1 MSEPS
6 VEDPVGLRPGPA
18 STPPRSGRTSGI
30 GSDVLDGSRAWVDR
44 ALVTMGGASACIIA
58 LVLVVIALSVCQ
70 LALPSIRELGFG
82 FVVGSEWDPIHG
94 RFGGLAFVY
103 GTVVTSVVALL
114 LAVPVAIGVAL
125 FLTDLG
131 PVPLRRPVAAL
142 VELLAAVPGVVYGLW
157 AAIVLAP
164 LLRTTI
170 EPALEAHAGFLP
182 ILRGPKV
189 GVGLLCASLVLAV
202 MILPTVASMSREVL
216 RAVPSELREGGL
228 ALGAT
233 RWDVVRRIVLPHAK
247 SGIFGAILLGFGR
260 AVGETMAVAM
270 VVGSRAEITGSL
282 FSPGYTMSSVIA
294 NEFAEATTTLHVAA
308 LAEIGLLLFAVT
320 LAFNVA
326 ARILVAR
333 VRGPETA
340 LARVAPPRREPE
352 VR

>member
-1 MSEPS
+1 MNEPATLTPPPSSAAPRSRRFASEPS
-6 VEDPVGLRPGPA
+6 HAL
-18 STPPRSGRTSGI
+18 
-30 GSDVLDGSRAWVDR
+30 VDR
-44 ALVTMGGASACIIA
+44 ALVAVGGAAACIVG
-58 LVLVVIALSVCQ
+58 LVLLVVAVSVVG
-70 LALPSIRELGFG
+70 LALPSIRTFGAGFVLGRAWDPGHGELGALPF
-82 FVVGSEWDPIHG
+82 
-94 RFGGLAFVY
+94 LY
-103 GTVVTSVVALL
+103 GTIVTSLVALL

-131 PVPLRRPVAAL
+131 PPALRRPVAAV

-164 LLRTTI
+164 LLRTTL
-170 EPALEAHAGFLP
+170 EPALEAKLGMLP
-182 ILRGPKV
+182 FFRGPSV
-189 GVGLLCASLVLAV
+189 GVGLLCAALVLAI
-202 MILPTVASMSREVL
+202 MILPTIASVSREVL

-233 RWDVVRRIVLPHAK
+233 PWDVVRRIVLPHAR

-282 FSPGYTMSSVIA
+282 LSPGYTMASVIA
-294 NEFAEATTTLHVAA
+294 NEFRGATSTLHVAA

-326 ARILVAR
+326 ARILVSR
-333 VRGPETA
+333 VRGPEAA
-340 LARVAPPRREPE
+340 LTRIIRPEDAP
-352 VR
+352 

>member
-6 VEDPVGLRPGPA
+6 IDDPPILTPPPA
-18 STPPRSGRTSGI
+18 STPPRSGRTSAAP
-30 GSDVLDGSRAWVDR
+30 DVLDASRAWVDR
-44 ALVTMGGASACIIA
+44 ALVAVGGAAACVVAI
-58 LVLVVIALSVCQ
+58 VLVGVALSVLQ
-70 LALPSIRELGFG
+70 LSLPSIRELGFG
-82 FVVGSEWDPIHG
+82 FVVGREWDPVHG
-94 RFGGLAFVY
+94 DLGALPFLY
-103 GTVVTSVVALL
+103 GTIMTALVALL

-131 PVPLRRPVAAL
+131 PLPLRRPVAAL

-182 ILRGPKV
+182 LFRGPKL

-202 MILPTVASMSREVL
+202 MILPTIASMSREVL

-294 NEFAEATTTLHVAA
+294 NEFAEATSTLHVAA

-333 VRGPETA
+333 VRGPEAA
-340 LARVAPPRREPE
+340 LARVVQPAKDKEIA
-352 VR
+352 

>member
-1 MSEPS
+1 MADPSSQPVTLDPPPVSSAPRSRLGTEPS
-6 VEDPVGLRPGPA
+6 HAV
-18 STPPRSGRTSGI
+18 
-30 GSDVLDGSRAWVDR
+30 VDR
-44 ALVTMGGASACIIA
+44 SLVALGGAAACFVG
-58 LVLVVIALSVCQ
+58 LVLVVIALSVVE
-70 LALPSIRELGFG
+70 LAWPSMRELGFG
-82 FVVGSEWDPIHG
+82 FVLGRRWDPIHG
-94 RFGGLAFVY
+94 ELGALPFLY
-103 GTVVTSVVALL
+103 GTIVTSLVALL
-114 LAVPVAIGVAL
+114 LAVPVALGVAL

-131 PVPLRRPVAAL
+131 PPALRRPVAAL

-170 EPALEAHAGFLP
+170 EPALEAHLGFLP
-182 ILRGPKV
+182 MFRGPKV

-202 MILPTVASMSREVL
+202 MILPTIASVSREVL

-270 VVGSRAEITGSL
+270 VVGSRPEITSSL
-282 FSPGYTMSSVIA
+282 FSPGYTMSSVIT
-294 NEFAEATTTLHVAA
+294 NEFSEAASPLHVAA
-308 LAEIGLLLFAVT
+308 LAEIGLLLFAMT

-326 ARILVAR
+326 ARILVSR
-333 VRGPETA
+333 VRGPEA
-340 LARVAPPRREPE
+340 GVARVLRAEPE
-352 VR
+352 QVA

>member
-1 MSEPS
+1 MNERSAHPPPAP
-6 VEDPVGLRPGPA
+6 PVSA
-18 STPPRSGRTSGI
+18 APRS
-30 GSDVLDGSRAWVDR
+30 RAVREASHALVDR
-44 ALVTMGGASACIIA
+44 ALVAVGGAAACIVA
-58 LVLVVIALSVCQ
+58 LVLVLVALSMVN
-70 LALPSIRELGFG
+70 LALPSVRVLGFG
-82 FVVGSEWDPIHG
+82 FAFGSRWDPVHG
-94 RFGGLAFVY
+94 ELGALPFLY
-103 GTVVTSVVALL
+103 GTVVTSCLALL

-131 PVPLRRPVAAL
+131 PPVLRRPVAAL

-164 LLRTTI
+164 LIRTAV
-170 EPALEAHAGFLP
+170 EPALEDHLGFLP
-182 ILRGPKV
+182 MFRGPRV

-216 RAVPSELREGGL
+216 RAVPTELREGGL

-233 RWDVVRRIVLPHAK
+233 RWDVVRLVVLPHAR
-247 SGIFGAILLGFGR
+247 SGLFGAILLGFGR

-270 VVGSRAEITGSL
+270 VVGSRADITGSL
-282 FSPGYTMSSVIA
+282 LSPGYTMSSVIA

-326 ARILVAR
+326 ARLLVSR
-333 VRGPETA
+333 VRGAESA
-340 LARVAPPRREPE
+340 IAAAAVEGEA
-352 VR
+352 VS

>member
-1 MSEPS
+1 MNEHTALP
-6 VEDPVGLRPGPA
+6 PPA
-18 STPPRSGRTSGI
+18 STAPRSRVVS
-30 GSDVLDGSRAWVDR
+30 DGSRALVDR
-44 ALVTMGGASACIIA
+44 ALIAVGGAAACIVA
-58 LVLVVIALSVCQ
+58 LVLIAVALSMLD
-70 LALPSIRELGFG
+70 LALPSVRALGFG
-82 FVVGSEWDPIHG
+82 FAFGTRWDPVHG
-94 RFGGLAFVY
+94 ELGALPFLF
-103 GTVVTSVVALL
+103 GTVVTSCLALL

-131 PVPLRRPVAAL
+131 PPVLRRPVAAL

-164 LLRTTI
+164 LIRTTV
-170 EPALEAHAGFLP
+170 EPALEERLGFLP
-182 ILRGPKV
+182 IFRGPHV

-216 RAVPSELREGGL
+216 RAVPTELREGGL

-233 RWDVVRRIVLPHAK
+233 RWDVVRRIVLPHAR
-247 SGIFGAILLGFGR
+247 SGLFGAILLGFGR

-270 VVGSRAEITGSL
+270 VVGSRADITSSL

-326 ARILVAR
+326 ARLLVSR
-333 VRGPETA
+333 VRGAESAIARTA
-340 LARVAPPRREPE
+340 VEDEVAT
-352 VR
+352 

>member
-1 MSEPS
+1 MNDPVALIPPPANAAPRSRFASEPS
-6 VEDPVGLRPGPA
+6 HAL
-18 STPPRSGRTSGI
+18 
-30 GSDVLDGSRAWVDR
+30 VDR
-44 ALVTMGGASACIIA
+44 ALIAVGGAAACIVGVV
-58 LVLVVIALSVCQ
+58 LLVVAVSVVG
-70 LALPSIRELGFG
+70 LALPSIRALGGGFVFGRVWDPAHGELGALPF
-82 FVVGSEWDPIHG
+82 
-94 RFGGLAFVY
+94 LY
-103 GTVVTSVVALL
+103 GTIVTSLVALL
-114 LAVPVAIGVAL
+114 LAVPVALGVAL

-131 PVPLRRPVAAL
+131 PPALRRPVAAV

-164 LLRTTI
+164 FLRTTV
-170 EPALEAHAGFLP
+170 EPALESNLGVLP
-182 ILRGPKV
+182 FFRGPPV

-202 MILPTVASMSREVL
+202 MILPTVASVAREVL

-233 RWDVVRRIVLPHAK
+233 PWDVVRRIVLPHAK

-282 FSPGYTMSSVIA
+282 LSPGYTMASVVA

-333 VRGPETA
+333 VRGPESAFT
-340 LARVAPPRREPE
+340 RVILPE
-352 VR
+352 QDPG